1 MAHLRPAIAVLLSIL
16 LAGTGCAGSPKDA
29 AGETELVL
37 RHRPRSAQDDLTPTI
52 VATLETTPLGTQIS
66 DPGSS
71 RYLRTVDGRDY
82 YYVDGRESR
91 LCLLYVQRPDDSI
104 AATCNSPDAL
114 TGIGIYLAES
124 ELAGQSPR
132 VSLLVP
138 DSFTRATNGTQA
150 QGVESNL
157 VVFDRLAGT
166 RIELTGPGEK
176 HHTIDIGALVPRP
189 GK

>member
-1 MAHLRPAIAVLLSIL
+1 MTRLGPSITVLLAGIL
-16 LAGTGCAGSPKDA
+16 FAGTGCAAPPPEQTEA
-29 AGETELVL
+29 ELVL
-37 RHRPRSAQDDLTPTI
+37 RHRPRSAQDELAPAI
-52 VATLETTPLGTQIS
+52 VATLESTPLGTQIS

-71 RYLRTVDGRDY
+71 RYLRTIDDRDY
-82 YYVDGRESR
+82 YYVDGAESR
-91 LCLLYVQRPDDSI
+91 LCLLYAQRSDGAV
-104 AATCNSPDAL
+104 AATCNSPGEL

-124 ELAGQSPR
+124 DLADQPSR

-138 DSFTRATNGTQA
+138 DSFTRATDGIQE

-176 HHTIDIGALVPRP
+176 QHTIDIGTLVPRQ